1 MRGLPFIRS
10 TFIEPIFV
18 IIDCSDA
25 KINNLSGYAIG
36 FACYFSRQAN
46 IYRTQETVFVISAT
60 YGSIAAL
67 IFAKKIM
74 RKKKIVLSSSGGN
87 PAMHFIRRL
96 MVAFGEDNIDTIAAR
111 IAATC
116 RTTPILAII
125 SMTDNDLEL
134 KGNTADCIQVENR
147 SLNIEAENIL
157 VTGTT
162 LIIS

>member
-1 MRGLPFIRS
+1 
-10 TFIEPIFV
+10 
-18 IIDCSDA
+18 
-25 KINNLSGYAIG
+25 
-36 FACYFSRQAN
+36 
-46 IYRTQETVFVISAT
+46 
-60 YGSIAAL
+60 
-67 IFAKKIM
+67 M

-96 MVAFGEDNIDTIAAR
+96 MVVFGEDNIDTIAAR